1 MRFRRSSGGVIE
13 FGDEAFQMMQSHR
26 QISSKATES
35 GGMLLGRLID
45 NNRDVVIDRITVPIN
60 EDKKWRFFFFR
71 KKEPAQKI
79 VEKVWSD
86 SKAVTNYLG
95 EWHTHPEDVPSPS
108 SVDLAEWARIS
119 QTAKFEQDFL
129 LFVIVGRV
137 KTLAWEV
144 SRSNLE
150 ISMLDLI
157 K

>member
-13 FGDEAFQMMQSHR
+13 FGDDAIQMMHSYR
-26 QISSKATES
+26 QISSRSSES

-45 NNRDVVIDRITVPIN
+45 NNRDVVIDHVTVPIN

-79 VEKVWSD
+79 VEQVWSD

-95 EWHTHPEDVPSPS
+95 EWHSHPEDVPSPS
-108 SVDLAEWARIS
+108 TVDLAEWHRITQS
-119 QTAKFEQDFL
+119 AKYEQDFL

-144 SRSNLE
+144 SRSSSE
-150 ISMLDLI
+150 ISVLNFID
-157 K
+157 